1 VGAAVLIAVGA
12 ALLWPF
18 GGGGSSGGS
27 GEAQT
32 GQQASGAGEP
42 LGAPK
47 PQESIDEAATRIDE
61 TLNSGDCD
69 RIAKLN
75 PLSRTTLDNPKRC
88 AALKRLASLEM
99 TGAAAY
105 PGGGIID
112 YAVGPRTLGVM
123 LVVDSDGLYHVA
135 LLDPFVGKPSVGT
148 PFASQFDPAARKVAT
163 ALADR
168 DCRGFLAVA
177 SRQIGPG
184 TLNRK
189 QLCPLPKNPFSVIGD
204 QFPSAKPKR
213 LGGNAYFAFYSY
225 GTPGVN
231 YTLLF
236 ARQSNQGLPP
246 TLPKIPKGAA
256 TYSYLGAYP
265 TNRKQVD
272 GSSTTP
278 APGPDGG

>member
-1 VGAAVLIAVGA
+1 VGV

-18 GGGGSSGGS
+18 GGGGSGDRSGQG
-27 GEAQT
+27 QT
-32 GQQASGAGEP
+32 GQPASGAPEP
-42 LGAPK
+42 LGPPK
-47 PQESIDEAATRIDE
+47 PKESINQASTRINE
-61 TLNSGDCD
+61 TLGSSDCD

-88 AALKRLASLEM
+88 AALKRLASLEA

-105 PGGGIID
+105 PGGGILD
-112 YAVGPRTLGVM
+112 YAVGPRTLAAI

-135 LLDPFVGKPSVGT
+135 LLDPFVGKPSIGT
-148 PFASQFDPAARKVAT
+148 PFAPQFDAAARKVAK
-163 ALADR
+163 ALARR
-168 DCRGFLAVA
+168 DCQGFLAVA

-213 LGGNAYFAFYSY
+213 LGGNADFAFYSY
-225 GTPGVN
+225 GTAGVN

-236 ARQSNQGLPP
+236 ARQSNAGLPP
-246 TLPKIPKGAA
+246 TLPKVPKGAA
-256 TYSYLGAYP
+256 TYSYLAAYP
-265 TNRKQVD
+265 TNKKQAG
-272 GSSTTP
+272 GSRTTP
-278 APGPDGG
+278 APGTAGG

>member
-1 VGAAVLIAVGA
+1 V

-18 GGGGSSGGS
+18 GGGGSSDES
-27 GEAQT
+27 GHGQT
-32 GQQASGAGEP
+32 GQPTSVAPEQ
-42 LGAPK
+42 LGPPK
-47 PQESIDEAATRIDE
+47 PKESIDEASARINQ
-61 TLNSGDCD
+61 TLGSGDCD

-88 AALKRLASLEM
+88 AALKRLASLEA

-105 PGGGIID
+105 PGGGILD
-112 YAVGPRTLGVM
+112 YAVGPRTLAAI
-123 LVVDSDGLYHVA
+123 LVVDSDGLYHIA
-135 LLDPFVGKPSVGT
+135 LLDPFVGKPSIGT
-148 PFASQFDPAARKVAT
+148 PFAPQFDAAARKVAK
-163 ALADR
+163 ALARR
-168 DCRGFLAVA
+168 DCQGFLAVA

-213 LGGNAYFAFYSY
+213 LGGNADFAFYSY

-236 ARQSNQGLPP
+236 ARQSNAGLPP
-246 TLPKIPKGAA
+246 TLPKVPKGAA
-256 TYSYLGAYP
+256 TYSYLAAYP
-265 TNRKQVD
+265 TNKKQPD

-278 APGPDGG
+278 APDTAGG